1 MSINIS
7 GTAEVLKLKFS
18 EINKLFNGRND
29 AIKVVDDYGWVIL
42 EAKRKVAEEEPKPE
56 LSKTKTRCK
65 KSPLQLREELK
76 IEIKNDE
83 KNINEQIFNIFIDS
97 IILAKQLCSSNQ
109 TTNDEIVKH
118 KNDVLIELKKLKGN
132 KSWRWTSWK
141 DSNVV
146 ENSSI
151 LIKKV

>member
-1 MSINIS
+1 MSTNIS
-7 GTAEVLKLKFS
+7 GTTEVLKLKFS
-18 EINKLFNGRND
+18 EINKLFNRRND
-29 AIKVVDDYGWVIL
+29 AIKIVDDYGWVIL

-83 KNINEQIFNIFIDS
+83 KNINEQIFNNIFIDS

-109 TTNDEIVKH
+109 TTNGEIVKH
-118 KNDVLIELKKLKGN
+118 INDVLIELKKVKRKQILKMN
-132 KSWRWTSWK
+132 TLKR
-141 DSNVV
+141 
-146 ENSSI
+146 
-151 LIKKV
+151 

>member
-1 MSINIS
+1 MSTNIS
-7 GTAEVLKLKFS
+7 GTTEVLKLKFS

-65 KSPLQLREELK
+65 KSPLQLHEELK

-83 KNINEQIFNIFIDS
+83 KIWMSKYLIFLSTPLF
-97 IILAKQLCSSNQ
+97 
-109 TTNDEIVKH
+109 
-118 KNDVLIELKKLKGN
+118 
-132 KSWRWTSWK
+132 
-141 DSNVV
+141 
-146 ENSSI
+146 
-151 LIKKV
+151 